1 MQFFAAFVL
10 IFLVLQPATATAE
23 PAPAN
28 SVKEPETELELIK
41 TDLNNWSRRLDA
53 NQNLNGRLGLGPQTA
68 SAERSWSNALEFFS
82 HKEWTSAIREFNN
95 FLNQTQVPEIK
106 SYLKAQYMLGLAYE
120 SLQYKEKALRAY
132 FRYLSSFLTAESKD
146 HEELIDVLRRMI
158 PLSSSIGNKNELRQ
172 LLASIAS
179 LDLPEDV
186 QPLIF
191 YYLGKA
197 AANAGEDKIAMPWF
211 GRAAAS
217 LNDPVIKAKSM
228 YMLAIL
234 ALGRKEFDLA
244 EDILGQVILL
254 DKDEATRDLA
264 RLALARLAVKQRKR
278 ETSLKLYKLID
289 ADSLAFKDA
298 VFESVYV
305 HLDLRQDGEARAKSL
320 LYLSRWPDGPD
331 ALQIRMLL
339 AYLDMRAGDLKSARE
354 SIVAADKRLN
364 DIKLWL
370 QRNLSNQAT
379 INQTTLDDISSMT
392 GAQLPVP
399 PSVRMS
405 TEFYSRLAELSR
417 RLTDIRGSVRNTIF
431 TVGRA
436 NIDDIRP
443 FWVNKSNQLGG
454 DADELLKIG
463 HRLIAVERNLYETRI
478 SAIEKHRLDSSFS
491 RRASLLS
498 SAAVN
503 HRRASNWESFTTF
516 AAMTKRLADASARLK
531 FAQAEI
537 AASQFLCDSMNKG
550 KASFDP
556 KARLTEL
563 RARSEK
569 LQEYLAKSLEAVR
582 RRRVSDLL
590 NDSPHRASG
599 KFFASYAAALVE
611 EESALA
617 KIRDQ
622 VASPAERLN
631 ADDIAKSW
639 EQWRFL
645 ASTLFKQMDA
655 LDRDIGSG
663 LSSLLSDLDGQERRF
678 DELNGQLNDVT
689 NLLANHLGQTLS
701 SIVDQYSRAISE
713 RFARNQKWQGDIDYL
728 TYKNSLEEDKK
739 LQERNNL
746 EQQILRDNLLGLQ
759 QGALWQWP
767 N

>member
-1 MQFFAAFVL
+1 MQYFAALVVFFVVSQSL
-10 IFLVLQPATATAE
+10 RADPAR
-23 PAPAN
+23 APAN

-53 NQNLNGRLGLGPQTA
+53 NENLNGRLGLGPQTA

-120 SLQYKEKALRAY
+120 GLQYKEKALRAY
-132 FRYLSSFLTAESKD
+132 FRYLSSFLTAESQD

-158 PLSSSIGNKNELRQ
+158 PLSSSVGNKNELRQ
-172 LLASIAS
+172 LLASITS
-179 LDLPEDV
+179 LDLPQDV
-186 QPLIF
+186 QPLI
-191 YYLGKA
+191 YYYVAKA
-197 AANAGEDKIAMPWF
+197 AANAGEDKIATTWF
-211 GRAAAS
+211 ERAAAS
-217 LNDPVIKAKSM
+217 PNDPVIKAKSM

-244 EDILGQVILL
+244 EDILGQVILI
-254 DKDEATRDLA
+254 DKDDSTRDLG

-289 ADSLAFKDA
+289 ADSIAFKDA

-305 HLDLRQDGEARAKSL
+305 HLDLKQDGEARAKSL

-364 DIKLWL
+364 DIKAWL
-370 QRNLSNQAT
+370 YRNLGNQAT

-399 PSVRMS
+399 PSVRVS
-405 TEFYSRLAELSR
+405 AEFYSRLAELSR

-443 FWVNKSNQLGG
+443 FWVNKSTQLGS

-463 HRLIAVERNLYETRI
+463 HRLIAVERHLYETRI
-478 SAIEKHRLDSSFS
+478 SEIDKQRLDASFN

-498 SAAVN
+498 SAAVS

-516 AAMTKRLADASARLK
+516 AGMTKRLADASVRLN

-537 AASQFLCDSMNKG
+537 ASSQFLSDSMNKG
-550 KASFDP
+550 KAFADP

-563 RARSEK
+563 RTRSGK
-569 LQEYLAKSLEAVR
+569 LQEYVAKSLEAVR

-599 KFFASYAAALVE
+599 RFFASYSAALVE
-611 EESALA
+611 EEGVLA
-617 KIRDQ
+617 KIRDK

-645 ASTLFKQMDA
+645 ASTLFKQMET

-689 NLLANHLGQTLS
+689 NMLANHLGQTLS

-728 TYKNSLEEDKK
+728 NYKNSLEEDKK

>member
-1 MQFFAAFVL
+1 MQICSAFML
-10 IFLVLQPATATAE
+10 FFLVLQSAVAAPLPAY
-23 PAPAN
+23 
-28 SVKEPETELELIK
+28 SVKEPETELGLIK
-41 TDLNNWSRRLDA
+41 TDLNNWSRRLEATED
-53 NQNLNGRLGLGPQTA
+53 LNGRLGLGPQTA
-68 SAERSWSNALEFFS
+68 SAERSWSNALDFFS

-132 FRYLSSFLTAESKD
+132 FRYLSSFLTTTSQD

-158 PLSSSIGNKNELRQ
+158 PLSSSVGNKNELRQ
-172 LLASIAS
+172 LLASITS

-186 QPLIF
+186 QPLIY

-197 AANAGEDKIAMPWF
+197 AANAGEDKMATTWF
-211 GRAAAS
+211 ERAAAS
-217 LNDPVIKAKSM
+217 PNDPVIKAKSM
-228 YMLAIL
+228 YMIAIL
-234 ALGRKEFDLA
+234 ALGRKQFDLA
-244 EDILGQVILL
+244 EDILGKVIAM

-278 ETSLKLYKLID
+278 DTSLKFYKLID
-289 ADSLAFKDA
+289 ADSTAFKDA
-298 VFESVYV
+298 IFESVYV
-305 HLDLRQDGEARAKSL
+305 HLDLKQDSEARAKSL

-354 SIVAADKRLN
+354 SIVAADKKLN
-364 DIKLWL
+364 DIKRWL

-379 INQTTLDDISSMT
+379 INQTTLDDLSSMT

-405 TEFYSRLAELSR
+405 TEFYSRLAEISR

-443 FWVNKSNQLGG
+443 FWVNKSTQLGG
-454 DADELLKIG
+454 AADELLKIG

-478 SAIEKHRLDSSFS
+478 SALDKQRLDASFA

-498 SAAVN
+498 SAAVS

-516 AAMTKRLADASARLK
+516 AELTKRLSDASTRLQV
-531 FAQAEI
+531 AQAEL
-537 AASQFLCDSMNKG
+537 AATQFLASTSNKDKSDSE
-550 KASFDP
+550 S
-556 KARLTEL
+556 KARLIEM

-590 NDSPHRASG
+590 NESPHRASG
-599 KFFASYAAALVE
+599 KFFASYAAFIVE

-631 ADDIAKSW
+631 ADDVAKSW

-645 ASTLFKQMDA
+645 SSTLFKQMDA
-655 LDRDIGSG
+655 LDKDIGSG
-663 LSSLLSDLDGQERRF
+663 LTSLLNDLDGQERRF
-678 DELNGQLNDVT
+678 DELKGKLDDVT

-701 SIVDQYSRAISE
+701 TIVDQYSRAISE

-739 LQERNNL
+739 LQERTNL